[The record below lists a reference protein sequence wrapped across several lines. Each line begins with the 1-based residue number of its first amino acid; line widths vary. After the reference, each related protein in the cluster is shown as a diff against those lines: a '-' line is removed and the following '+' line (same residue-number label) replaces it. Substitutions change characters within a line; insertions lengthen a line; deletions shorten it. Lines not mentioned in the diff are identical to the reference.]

1 LSLAKGAFAAAEY
14 ASATIPAY
22 PKLAPWVVPFDLG
35 DGRLQLRGSVSA
47 FTLPHPFFAS
57 IFRRIQKY
65 LDGSRTADEV
75 ADTPSEEADRSA
87 VIFLLKMLAAHG
99 LLVAG
104 SELRSSHLSEQ
115 QLNFFEQMD
124 REAIHKAAALETKT
138 VRIVAEDTTGA
149 LIASLFRQAGLS
161 RLDLE
166 GSGIAELSAQR
177 EYASGYTDGDPDLIV
192 VMSKGLSDQVLV
204 ALNEQC
210 LRTGAR
216 WLSANI
222 SGPQARLGP
231 TFIPYHTACYICF
244 KHRLNCNSANA
255 AADRAFENA
264 VAREHPKQGS
274 LDAFTYMIA
283 GHVVLE
289 AVRLLTGI
297 SEPATIARYHSFNA
311 MTPKNENHEVLRVPR
326 CASCGSSK
334 IPRRPWDVEPAGG
347 EEQ

>member
-14 ASATIPAY
+14 ASATIPEH

-35 DGRLQLRGSVSA
+35 DGRLQLRGSVST
-47 FTLPHPFFAS
+47 FTLPHPLFSS

-65 LDGSRTADEV
+65 LDGSRTAEGV
-75 ADTPSEEADRSA
+75 VDTVGEEADRSTA
-87 VIFLLKMLAAHG
+87 IFLLKMLAAHG

-104 SELRSSHLSEQ
+104 SDLRSSRLSDK
-115 QLNFFEQMD
+115 QLNFFQQMG
-124 REAIHKAAALETKT
+124 REAIREVAALETKT
-138 VRIVAEDTTGA
+138 LRIVAEDTTAA

-161 RLDLE
+161 RLELD
-166 GSGIAELSAQR
+166 GPGIEEISAQG
-177 EYASGYTDGDPDLIV
+177 EYLSGEIGGDPDLIV
-192 VMSKGLSDQVLV
+192 AISKGLSDQVLV
-204 ALNEQC
+204 ALNEHC

-231 TFIPYHTACYICF
+231 TFIPRHTACYTCF
-244 KHRLNCNSANA
+244 KHRLNCNSANV
-255 AADRAFENA
+255 AADRAFEDA
-264 VAREHPKQGS
+264 VAREHPDQGS

-297 SEPATIARYHSFNA
+297 SEPATIARFYSFNA
-311 MTPKNENHEVLRVPR
+311 MTPKSESHEVLRVPR

-334 IPRRPWDVEPAGG
+334 ILRRAWDVEPADG
-347 EEQ
+347 EEL